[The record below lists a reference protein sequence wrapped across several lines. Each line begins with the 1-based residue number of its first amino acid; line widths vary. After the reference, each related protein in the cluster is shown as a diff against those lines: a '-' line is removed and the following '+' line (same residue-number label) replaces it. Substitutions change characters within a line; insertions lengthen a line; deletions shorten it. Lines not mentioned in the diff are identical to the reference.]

1 MPASWSGSLVAVALV
16 SAVPMLAILLLAL
29 RAPAGH
35 PAIARLVPFA
45 SGALLGAATL
55 HLIPE
60 AIARSGNEAKV
71 LLLAALGIVA
81 FGAVDRLMHARTNAL
96 VPAGPGGGLA
106 PLPPVPARARE
117 LLPLTI
123 AGDALHNLID
133 GMLIAA
139 AFLDNPSLG
148 IVTGAAVALH
158 ELPREL
164 GTFAVLVAGGA
175 SMRQAILFNLATGGL
190 AVGGAVLTLLL
201 GTRISGTAATL
212 VPFAAG
218 NFLYLSLAI
227 AWSESRRHPTRREQL
242 AALALGLAGLVLTG
256 VALRH

>member
-1 MPASWSGSLVAVALV
+1 MAVALV

-35 PAIARLVPFA
+35 TAIARLVPFA
-45 SGALLGAATL
+45 SGALFGAAAL

-60 AIARSGNEAKV
+60 AIARQPHEARV
-71 LLLAALGIVA
+71 LLLIVA
-81 FGAVDRLMHARTNAL
+81 GIAAFGVVDRMLHARSGTL
-96 VPAGPGGGLA
+96 IPAGPAASLA
-106 PLPPVPARARE
+106 PITLAPGRARE
-117 LLPLTI
+117 LLTLTI

-139 AFLDNPSLG
+139 AFMDNPTLG
-148 IVTGAAVALH
+148 VVTGAAVAVH

-175 SMRQAILFNLATGGL
+175 SMRQAIAFNLATGAL
-190 AVGGAVLTLLL
+190 AVGGAMLTLLA
-201 GTRISGTAATL
+201 GTRMADTAATL

-218 NFLYLSLAI
+218 NFLYLSFAI
-227 AWSESRRHPTRREQL
+227 AWLEARQSTTPRARL
-242 AALALGLAGLVLTG
+242 LALGLALLGVLVTG
-256 VALRH
+256 VAVRH